1 MSVCFNR
8 EQSNTWNPYNIGGI
22 ITGPAR
28 SHPVPPPSAINTIKE
43 GGFRHRY
50 HTHTHPCFLQ
60 AHTCALAAIKSSF
73 TGFSQVK

>member
-8 EQSNTWNPYNIGGI
+8 EQSNTWNPYNIRGI

-28 SHPVPPPSAINTIKE
+28 SHPAPPPSAINTIKE

-50 HTHTHPCFLQ
+50 HTHTHIHASSKPTLVLWLLLK
-60 AHTCALAAIKSSF
+60 ALLLASAR
-73 TGFSQVK
+73 